1 MSEGL
6 RRCPITYEPL
16 APDERLYSV
25 AGLRRLARTLT
36 HLDPLAFTAPE
47 LVHEAA
53 ARAARMSIG
62 GVQPK
67 VSAVLRPA
75 EGRFEVVTTGGRWI
89 LKPDNPAYPEVPA
102 NEDLAMRLAAAAG
115 VRTADHALVYARGE
129 GGGPAGVPDDG
140 PGALVYA
147 VRRFDR
153 VGRGEKL
160 AVEDFGQLL
169 GLDRETKYDAS
180 MEKAAAAVDAFCTFP
195 AVDRVEL
202 FRRTLVAFLT
212 GNEDMHLKNLA
223 VLTGRDGLRRLSPAY
238 DLVASAAVLRDPQ
251 ELALPVAGK
260 RARLRR
266 EHLVDYYGR
275 ERLGLTDRVVDG
287 VLADLAAAA
296 PEWDRLVDRS
306 FLSDEI
312 RDRLRQILADR
323 RQRLGL

>member
-1 MSEGL
+1 MNDALG
-6 RRCPITYEPL
+6 RCPLTYGPL
-16 APDERLYSV
+16 GSGESLYSA
-25 AGLRRLARTLT
+25 AGLRRLSRTLT
-36 HLDPLAFTAPE
+36 HLDPLPFTAAR
-47 LVHEAA
+47 LVQEAA
-53 ARAARMSIG
+53 ARADRMSIG

-75 EGRFEVVTTGGRWI
+75 EGRFEVVTVGGRWI

-102 NEDLAMRLAAAAG
+102 NEDLAMRLASAAG
-115 VRTADHALVYARGE
+115 VETADHALVYARGDDD
-129 GGGPAGVPDDG
+129 PDA

-153 VGRGEKL
+153 VGRGDKL
-160 AVEDFGQLL
+160 ALEDFGQLL

-180 MEKAAAAVDAFCTFP
+180 MERAAAAVEAFCTFP
-195 AVDRVEL
+195 AVEKVRL

-260 RARLRR
+260 RSNLRR

-275 ERLGLTDRVVDG
+275 ERLGLTERVVEG
-287 VLADLAAAA
+287 VLADLADIGPA
-296 PEWDRLVDRS
+296 WNDLIDRC
-306 FLSDEI
+306 FLSDAI
-312 RDRLRQILADR
+312 RDRLSETLSER
-323 RQRLGL
+323 RRRLGLVGLMTR

>member
-1 MSEGL
+1 MSDASC
-6 RRCPITYEPL
+6 RCPLTYEPL
-16 APDERLYSV
+16 GPDEALYSA

-36 HLDPLAFTAPE
+36 HLDPLPFTAAE
-47 LVHEAA
+47 LVQEAA
-53 ARAARMSIG
+53 ARADRMSIG

-89 LKPDNPAYPEVPA
+89 LKPDNPAYPEIPA

-115 VRTADHALVYARGE
+115 VETADHALIYARS
-129 GGGPAGVPDDG
+129 VDG
-140 PGALVYA
+140 SDHPGALVYA

-153 VGRGEKL
+153 VGRGDKL
-160 AVEDFGQLL
+160 ALEDFGQLL

-180 MEKAAAAVDAFCTFP
+180 MERAAAAVEAFCTFP
-195 AVDRVEL
+195 AVEKVEL

-238 DLVASAAVLRDPQ
+238 DLIASAAVLRDPQ
-251 ELALPVAGK
+251 ELALTVAGK
-260 RARLRR
+260 RSNLRR

-275 ERLGLTDRVVDG
+275 ERLGLTERVVDS
-287 VLADLAAAA
+287 VLADLSAAGPA
-296 PEWDRLVDRS
+296 WDDLVGRS
-306 FLSDEI
+306 FLSDSV
-312 RDRLRQILADR
+312 RDRLREILADR
-323 RQRLGL
+323 RQRFGL

>member
-1 MSEGL
+1 MSEAL
-6 RRCPITYEPL
+6 RRCPLSYEPL
-16 APDERLYSV
+16 APGEPLYSG
-25 AGLRRLARTLT
+25 AGLRRLSRSLT
-36 HLDPLAFTAPE
+36 HLAPLAFTASQ
-47 LVHEAA
+47 LVQEAA
-53 ARAARMSIG
+53 ARADRMSIG

-89 LKPDNPAYPEVPA
+89 LKPDNPAYPEIPA

-115 VRTADHALVYARGE
+115 VQTADHGLVYAQEE
-129 GGGPAGVPDDG
+129 GGG

-180 MEKAAAAVDAFCTFP
+180 MEQAAAAVERFCTFP
-195 AVDRVEL
+195 VVEKVEL

-223 VLTGRDGLRRLSPAY
+223 ILTGRDGLRRLSPAY
-238 DLVASAAVLRDPQ
+238 DLVASGAVLRDPK
-251 ELALPVAGK
+251 ELALPIAGK
-260 RARLRR
+260 RSNLRR
-266 EHLVDYYGR
+266 EHLVEYYGR
-275 ERLGLTDRVVDG
+275 ERLGLSDRVVAG
-287 VLADLAAAA
+287 VLANLDAAGAVWHA
-296 PEWDRLVDRS
+296 LVDRS
-306 FLSDEI
+306 FLSESV
-312 RDRLRQILADR
+312 RTRLRQILADR
-323 RQRLGL
+323 RQRIGFSAPLLT

>member
-1 MSEGL
+1 MSASG
-6 RRCPITYEPL
+6 RRCPITYGPL
-16 APDERLYSV
+16 APDERLYSA

-129 GGGPAGVPDDG
+129 GGDSDDS

-153 VGRGEKL
+153 VGRGQKL
-160 AVEDFGQLL
+160 ALEDFGQLL

-195 AVDRVEL
+195 AVERVEL
-202 FRRTLVAFLT
+202 FRRTLVAFLS

-223 VLTGRDGLRRLSPAY
+223 VLTERDGLRRLSPAY

-266 EHLVDYYGR
+266 KHLVDYYGR
-275 ERLGLTDRVVDG
+275 ERLGLTERVVDG
-287 VLADLAAAA
+287 VLADLEAAMPA
-296 PEWDRLVDRS
+296 WDGLVDRS

-312 RDRLRQILADR
+312 RDRLRLLLADR
-323 RQRLGL
+323 RERLGL